1 MPFICNIHKASG
13 DPCLI
18 FRTPLLI
25 GTREYIIL
33 QLQLVA
39 VESYLLILNHCKVL
53 IKILQKKD
61 YIHPQLGM
69 KTRLIPIKHHT
80 FIYYSK
86 SLAINKILQQKV
98 MI

>member
-1 MPFICNIHKASG
+1 MHKRFIIYNAN
-13 DPCLI
+13 
-18 FRTPLLI
+18 LI
-25 GTREYIIL
+25 GSYLSIKEINYIIL

-69 KTRLIPIKHHT
+69 KTRLIPIKYHT

-86 SLAINKILQQKV
+86 SLAINKILQQKA